1 MEMTPQNKFELT
13 RLAEEDGGGWLISF
27 PDLPGC
33 LSDGDTVE
41 EAIKNGAEAE
51 QAWLAAAEK
60 WGRPKPKSLVAR
72 LPLSLH
78 RDLAALARQEGVS
91 LNTLLVTLLSRG
103 VTAAQSV
110 GQGS

>member
-1 MEMTPQNKFELT
+1 MEKEPRNKFELT
-13 RLAEEDGGGWLISF
+13 RLSDEDGGGWLISF

-33 LSDGDTVE
+33 QSDGETIK
-41 EAIKNGAEAE
+41 EAVKNGAEAE
-51 QAWLAAAEK
+51 MAWLAAAER

-78 RDLAALARQEGVS
+78 RDLSALARLEGVS

-103 VTAAQSV
+103 VTAAQPS
-110 GQGS
+110 QNA